1 MCGIFLAFLLSI
13 GLKTLVASFPVS
25 IHSTEELTTP
35 SDEGGGHPT
44 PLLNLK
50 IEAASS
56 SPNPSTS
63 VPVPAHHLLRSET
76 EREAHRLRPFLG
88 TGLVIRWCGTRRPF
102 LFPGEPGYE
111 DSSAKTACEDC
122 LRKPVRLFAQLTPTP
137 VQVQSCRPLCT
148 PIGPSSPALDLVE
161 TLPTQTLKTC
171 SYVHCSML
179 KSLFSDGGKAF
190 KVEGVRCTRR
200 HHALLAAE
208 KRESRHF
215 GHERRLLPGWS
226 CGKIKEDEYVRS
238 PSIFKDPPPKGE
250 SKSLGVPHSQD
261 TPMSARWT
269 SFSMK
274 SCHARTFDVVEVI
287 PDQIHLFSSMEIHG
301 LHKTYLF
308 LLLVADHGHREEKT
322 TIGHSILPPQ
332 PVVIAQSCGHKERQ
346 TLTQPMA
353 KSSIISRCLLSPNL
367 RALDPSTHP
376 DDINAKWHPTSIWLD
391 ERQLEMAQPTNPD
404 GYMRVDD
411 YPLLRRRQPRLA
423 QAAAG
428 WLAGKGKWRWERTN
442 QRQVQIVGRAPQV
455 KPHENGVGQ
464 PEGHFPVVSDLK
476 LPLSPELGG

>member
-1 MCGIFLAFLLSI
+1 
-13 GLKTLVASFPVS
+13 
-25 IHSTEELTTP
+25 
-35 SDEGGGHPT
+35 
-44 PLLNLK
+44 
-50 IEAASS
+50 
-56 SPNPSTS
+56 
-63 VPVPAHHLLRSET
+63 
-76 EREAHRLRPFLG
+76 
-88 TGLVIRWCGTRRPF
+88 
-102 LFPGEPGYE
+102 
-111 DSSAKTACEDC
+111 
-122 LRKPVRLFAQLTPTP
+122 
-137 VQVQSCRPLCT
+137 
-148 PIGPSSPALDLVE
+148 
-161 TLPTQTLKTC
+161 
-171 SYVHCSML
+171 ML

-215 GHERRLLPGWS
+215 GHERRLLPGWTQLELWQNQ
-226 CGKIKEDEYVRS
+226 GRRIRS
-238 PSIFKDPPPKGE
+238 EPEHIQGPTAE
-250 SKSLGVPHSQD
+250 
-261 TPMSARWT
+261 
-269 SFSMK
+269 
-274 SCHARTFDVVEVI
+274 
-287 PDQIHLFSSMEIHG
+287 SMEIHG
-301 LHKTYLF
+301 LHETYLF

-353 KSSIISRCLLSPNL
+353 KSSIISRCLLPPNL

-428 WLAGKGKWRWERTN
+428 WLAGKGKWRWEITN